1 MPPCE
6 VYRHTRRRC
15 WSLREGGRGVAPVE
29 AVALAGVVLV
39 VRPGALTRVR
49 ARHVR
54 EVCALARGTPT
65 AAPRP
70 PGARRLR
77 FDVYGAGAFLA
88 DGHPITA
95 AAAAWFEPDGS
106 AWCLLED

>member
-1 MPPCE
+1 MPLCE

-15 WSLREGGRGVAPVE
+15 WSLREGGRVVAHVE

-39 VRPGALTRVR
+39 VRPGALARVR
-49 ARHVR
+49 NRRVR
-54 EVCALARGTPT
+54 EVCAVARGTPT

-77 FDVYGAGAFLA
+77 FDPYGVGAFLA

-95 AAAAWFEPDGS
+95 AGLAWFEADGT
-106 AWCLLED
+106 AWTSED

>member
-6 VYRHTRRRC
+6 LYRHTRRRC
-15 WSLREGGRGVAPVE
+15 WSLREGGRVVAHVE

-39 VRPGALTRVR
+39 VRPGALARVR

-54 EVCALARGTPT
+54 EVCEVARGTPT
-65 AAPRP
+65 DAPRP

-77 FDVYGAGAFLA
+77 FHVYGAGAFLA

-95 AAAAWFEPDGS
+95 AALAWFEADGT
-106 AWCLLED
+106 AWITLEN

>member
-15 WSLREGGRGVAPVE
+15 WSLKVGGRVVAHVE

-39 VRPGALTRVR
+39 VRPGALARVR
-49 ARHVR
+49 ARSVR
-54 EVCALARGTPT
+54 KVCAVARGPPT
-65 AAPRP
+65 DMPRP
-70 PGARRLR
+70 AHARWLR
-77 FDVYGAGAFLA
+77 FDPYADGVFLA

-95 AAAAWFEPDGS
+95 AGLAWFEADGT
-106 AWCLLED
+106 AWIWEN